1 MALRDII
8 KEIQKLTTPKQLRLK
23 DFFIKSL
30 ASYPASEPIFKDIS
44 EQKHKD
50 GYTCTHCHSTNAVR
64 FGKYKYQSGSES
76 YCTSEVPLQGLRKNI
91 YGCNKYPIKGSF
103 IFPTNGWILSIV

>member
-8 KEIQKLTTPKQLRLK
+8 KEIQKLTTAEQLRLK

-30 ASYPASEPIFKDIS
+30 ASYSASEPIFKDIS

-50 GYTCTHCHSTNAVR
+50 GYTCTYFYSTNAVR
-64 FGKYKYQSGSES
+64 FGKYRIKA
-76 YCTSEVPLQGLRKNI
+76 GLNVSDTAVRTAEKH
-91 YGCNKYPIKGSF
+91 
-103 IFPTNGWILSIV
+103 LRM